1 MDSYYYHG
9 KLNMSGINE
18 HEAIFDPAFVDA
30 LLNIGGDVD
39 EGASGGHVEPEF
51 FSITFHL

>member
-30 LLNIGGDVD
+30 LLHVAGDVD
-39 EGASGGHVEPEF
+39 EGPAGGDFKP
-51 FSITFHL
+51 